1 MNPYNRIKYTM
12 PCNWKPSTTTTIIGV
27 SITCASYFIFRHFSQ
42 NKQPIVEEEEKLSPE
57 EQYIQQQL
65 NAFLSTYSDNLHCDK
80 HNQNIEKAFYN
91 KEEYKNAVSEKD
103 NMLESTWKSRILFES
118 TPRGNVTMHYDAYK
132 HAFAYCSDV
141 SISYS
146 ILNAVA
152 MKYVRV
158 FSCRDFFL
166 DDSIIPNGNKTPF
179 LTIHNL
185 DESKKKELKFDV
197 KKGPF
202 AKLKKYT
209 GDKTNERKS
218 NERKSNEVKSS
229 GDITKNKFISLGK
242 MYNFSILNKKGLENV
257 KLSPQ
262 NQTVSDKP
270 MKYSD
275 FKSWRN
281 PEAIASKSGDSI
293 ANQFDAFS
301 DNA

>member
-1 MNPYNRIKYTM
+1 MTCK
-12 PCNWKPSTTTTIIGV
+12 WKPSNNIILHTIIGV
-27 SITCASYFIFRHFSQ
+27 SFTCASYFIFRHFSQ

-57 EQYIQQQL
+57 EEYILQQK
-65 NAFLSTYSDNLHCDK
+65 NAFVSTYSDKLHCDK
-80 HNQNIEKAFYN
+80 HNENIEKSFYN
-91 KEEYKNAVSEKD
+91 KEEYNKAISEKD
-103 NMLESTWKSRILFES
+103 NVLESTWKSRLLFEY

-132 HAFAYCSDV
+132 HAFAYYSDV

-166 DDSIIPNGNKTPF
+166 DDSIIPDGNKTPF

-185 DESKKKELKFDV
+185 DESKKKEPKIDV

-209 GDKTNERKS
+209 GDKPNERKNTDS
-218 NERKSNEVKSS
+218 KQNEAKSVEN
-229 GDITKNKFISLGK
+229 TTQNKFISLGK

-262 NQTVSDKP
+262 NQIVSDKP

-281 PEAIASKSGDSI
+281 PETTASKSSDSI
-293 ANQFDAFS
+293 ANQFTPFS

>member
-1 MNPYNRIKYTM
+1 M
-12 PCNWKPSTTTTIIGV
+12 PCKWKPSTTTIIGV

-42 NKQPIVEEEEKLSPE
+42 NKQPIVEEEEKLSHE
-57 EQYIQQQL
+57 EEYILQQK
-65 NAFLSTYSDNLHCDK
+65 NAFVSTYSGNLHCDK

-103 NMLESTWKSRILFES
+103 NMLESTWKSRILYES
-118 TPRGNVTMHYDAYK
+118 TPRGNIAMHYDAYK

-166 DDSIIPNGNKTPF
+166 DDWIIPNGNKTPF

-185 DESKKKELKFDV
+185 DESKKKEPKIDV

-209 GDKTNERKS
+209 GDKPNERKS
-218 NERKSNEVKSS
+218 NERKNTDGKPNEAKSVEN
-229 GDITKNKFISLGK
+229 ITQNKFIFLGK

-262 NQTVSDKP
+262 TQIVSDKP

-281 PEAIASKSGDSI
+281 PEATTSKSGDSI
-293 ANQFDAFS
+293 VNQFDTFS

>member
-1 MNPYNRIKYTM
+1 MTCK
-12 PCNWKPSTTTTIIGV
+12 WKPSNNIILHTIIGV
-27 SITCASYFIFRHFSQ
+27 SFTCASYFIFRHYSQ

-57 EQYIQQQL
+57 EEYILQQK
-65 NAFLSTYSDNLHCDK
+65 NAFVSTYSGKLHCNK
-80 HNQNIEKAFYN
+80 HNENIEKSFYN
-91 KEEYKNAVSEKD
+91 KEEYNKAISEKD
-103 NMLESTWKSRILFES
+103 NVLESTWKSRILFES

-132 HAFAYCSDV
+132 HAFAYYSDV

-166 DDSIIPNGNKTPF
+166 DDSIIPDGNKTPF

-185 DESKKKELKFDV
+185 DESKKKEPKIDV

-209 GDKTNERKS
+209 GDKPNERKNTDS
-218 NERKSNEVKSS
+218 KQNEAKSVEN
-229 GDITKNKFISLGK
+229 TTQNKFISLGK

-262 NQTVSDKP
+262 TQIVSDKP

-281 PEAIASKSGDSI
+281 PETTASKSSDSI
-293 ANQFDAFS
+293 ANQFAPFS